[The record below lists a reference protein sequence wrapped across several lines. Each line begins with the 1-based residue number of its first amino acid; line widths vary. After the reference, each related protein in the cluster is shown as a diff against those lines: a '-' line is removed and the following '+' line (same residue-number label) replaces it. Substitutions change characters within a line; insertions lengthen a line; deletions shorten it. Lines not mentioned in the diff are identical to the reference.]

1 MLEIIQENIIE
12 IICAG
17 ASSAAAG
24 VIIWIARRLK
34 GLFVAVRADS
44 KDKIMRFGKFYILTN
59 QITME
64 ELESLGEIYN
74 GYHALGGNGTVTEI
88 YERCK
93 ELPIAK
99 ERTKWNPYY
108 VGKDGYIGK

>member
-34 GLFVAVRADS
+34 GLFVAVKADS
-44 KDKIMRFGKFYILTN
+44 HDKLYRYGKFYILTN
-59 QITME
+59 QITLE
-64 ELESLGEIYN
+64 EMESLSEIYD
-74 GYHALGGNGTVTEI
+74 GYHGLGGNGTGTEI
-88 YERCK
+88 YQRCL
-93 ELPIAK
+93 ELPVVK

-108 VGKDGYIGK
+108 IGQDGYIGK